1 MKGLKEIIVGV
12 GFLISGVLGAAIG
25 NMGEPYRNE
34 NTLYLSMFLFIP
46 ALIFIFVGF
55 LKKND
60 K

>member
-25 NMGEPYRNE
+25 NMGEPYRNKD
-34 NTLYLSMFLFIP
+34 TLYPSMFLLIP
-46 ALIFIFVGF
+46 AFIFIFVGF
-55 LKKND
+55 LKND